1 MIQIASIKSQPQD
14 TDLRIWLSAQAPP
27 GSSPDIQLGQFSPSH
42 RLRGEWQRGESSYS
56 EFSDQYAHELSQ
68 SWDELMLEE
77 ISAQA
82 SGRDVVV
89 LYDEVAVTRAV
100 ASAFADFLRELE
112 LIVAGAPGGCCRK

>member
-14 TDLRIWLSAQAPP
+14 TDFRIWLSAQAPS

-42 RLRGEWQRGESSYS
+42 RLRGEWQRGEFCYS

-82 SGRDVVV
+82 SGRDV
-89 LYDEVAVTRAV
+89 
-100 ASAFADFLRELE
+100 
-112 LIVAGAPGGCCRK
+112 GCCMTKLRLHGRWLPLSPTSCASWN